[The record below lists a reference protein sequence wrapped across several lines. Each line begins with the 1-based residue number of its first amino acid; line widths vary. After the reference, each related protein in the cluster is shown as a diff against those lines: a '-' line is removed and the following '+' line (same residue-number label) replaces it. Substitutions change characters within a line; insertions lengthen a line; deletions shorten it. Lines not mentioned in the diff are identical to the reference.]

1 MAEAEKKPDEAAAD
15 GAEAPV
21 GEPPVNWKKVV
32 DDGHAGAH
40 GGAWKIALADMMTA
54 MMAFFLLMW
63 LLGSTDADS
72 RQGIAEYFQP
82 STRREPALGEAAG
95 SNGMLGGASIIDPEG
110 IPGPPTQAQLIERPT
125 PKTEAGPG
133 EDQGTSEKDNPKI
146 SKYGENITE
155 QMKQQIAEQAKREK
169 LDKLEQEIKENLSK
183 NPQLSD
189 LQNQVNVIRE
199 RDGLRVEIIDK
210 ANFSMFGS
218 GNASMSTKAAA
229 LIGEVAKSVANMP
242 NKLSVK
248 GHTDSSPFPE
258 GSERTNWSLSIE
270 RAEATRRML
279 EKAGMSSSRFERIE
293 GVADTAPFN
302 AADPNDPRNRRI
314 SITVLYTDPPAA
326 GR

>member
-21 GEPPVNWKKVV
+21 VEPPVKWKKVV

-40 GGAWKIALADMMTA
+40 GGAWIIALADMMTA

-133 EDQGTSEKDNPKI
+133 EDQGTSETRPSI
-146 SKYGENITE
+146 SSVQKARQTHDSFGALHESET
-155 QMKQQIAEQAKREK
+155 RF
-169 LDKLEQEIKENLSK
+169 ST
-183 NPQLSD
+183 S
-189 LQNQVNVIRE
+189 NQ
-199 RDGLRVEIIDK
+199 
-210 ANFSMFGS
+210 
-218 GNASMSTKAAA
+218 
-229 LIGEVAKSVANMP
+229 
-242 NKLSVK
+242 
-248 GHTDSSPFPE
+248 
-258 GSERTNWSLSIE
+258 SL
-270 RAEATRRML
+270 
-279 EKAGMSSSRFERIE
+279 
-293 GVADTAPFN
+293 
-302 AADPNDPRNRRI
+302 
-314 SITVLYTDPPAA
+314 
-326 GR
+326 